1 TFLDGNKLSF
11 GTAGLSDISASS
23 GNTSIQLNSGNFI
36 IKDGMWQNRFTF
48 NRTSGSLSMQG
59 GVIVNTSKLSTDA
72 MTVDSNNNSW
82 GLKIRS
88 NGLNDSGLRFSSNS
102 PVIELKNA
110 SGTITTTVDSDG
122 DSYFNTAAGNFGI
135 GNDTPGYKLD
145 VNGTAQA
152 TQYKLSAL
160 NTAPSSASDT
170 GTTGEIRITS
180 DYVYVCIATNT
191 WVRAALSTW

>member
-1 TFLDGNKLSF
+1 TSAAKSWIETNYKTNLSADLARQYDIISPMPEGIDWNEKTAKSIVQKSDINDNFLDVTGNVSQTVNGHKTFLDGNKLSF

-102 PVIELKNA
+102 PVIELKN
-110 SGTITTTVDSDG
+110 
-122 DSYFNTAAGNFGI
+122 
-135 GNDTPGYKLD
+135 
-145 VNGTAQA
+145 
-152 TQYKLSAL
+152 
-160 NTAPSSASDT
+160 
-170 GTTGEIRITS
+170 
-180 DYVYVCIATNT
+180 
-191 WVRAALSTW
+191 